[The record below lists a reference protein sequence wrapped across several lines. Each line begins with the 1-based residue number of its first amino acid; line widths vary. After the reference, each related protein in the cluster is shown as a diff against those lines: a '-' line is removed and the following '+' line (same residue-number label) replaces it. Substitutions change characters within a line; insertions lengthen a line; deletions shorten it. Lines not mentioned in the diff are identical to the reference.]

1 MKLVTMSP
9 KDIYKDVLK
18 ETGAVLQTLEA
29 PSESIE
35 LSNAV
40 EIPRDSSAQLKNEPD
55 TVLQE
60 LEKNAEWDALTVAL
74 YGETNAGKSTII
86 ETLRILLGEKT
97 KQEQRRKFREIC
109 EKFNIDKD
117 IVETWKQKKQEISQ
131 REEDLKIVISQF
143 TESQEKRK
151 LLESEILSSVERLST
166 QLKAIPFWRRTLSI
180 FWEIP
185 EKSELNTAN
194 EKLNAFTTETRRQSL
209 EYEQEKAKIMA
220 KVDSEKI
227 KVAEIDTAMKE
238 LEPHQDGV
246 IIGDGQSDFTPEST
260 SYEFTA
266 NGNKFVLL
274 DVPGIEGKET
284 LVREPIMQA
293 VRKAHAVFYVT
304 RKADPPQKG
313 DEKTGSKGTL
323 EKIKEHLGAQT
334 EVWTIFNKSIKSAEQ
349 LRAPQLV
356 NAGEIESLKVLD
368 DEMLKQL
375 GKQHYAGSL
384 SVSAFPAFVAS
395 TDHFV
400 PGNAKS
406 KDRSKFL
413 AVMDATEILKKT
425 GIQLLAEKIG
435 SDMVE
440 SAKEKIRKSNFNK
453 ANEAVRQL
461 KESVS
466 DLNKTTFKPL
476 FNKLEDQARDSTSQL
491 ESATDSLKHNIES
504 AAMSLIKKKRD
515 TVRKKIYRNID
526 SDIDND
532 GFKYYLDDYITEGT
546 EEIKKEFPGEIEN
559 QIKTFQ
565 NEVNDIAAQFQ
576 EHVQEFLDDASMT
589 GDMDFSLN
597 IKIDNGVSTIGLIS
611 SAIGAAILLL
621 IPGPGWVALAVGIVG
636 ILISAFKAIRSS
648 LSSDYKKA
656 QQRKAADE
664 NIDKIFRSIESSHIS
679 QLEENMQK
687 LADSLTHIKKRFQLP
702 AQQAELITSSLK
714 DSARQLELLSLKIVK
729 EGGL

>member
-1 MKLVTMSP
+1 MYLISP
-9 KDIYKDVLK
+9 KGIYKEVLK
-18 ETGAVLQTLEA
+18 ETGAVLHALET
-29 PSESIE
+29 PSEDIE
-35 LSNAV
+35 LSKAI
-40 EIPRDSSAQLKNEPD
+40 ETARDSFVQLKSETD

-60 LEKNAEWDALTVAL
+60 LEENAEWDALTVAF

-86 ETLRILLGEKT
+86 ETLRILMGEET
-97 KQEQRRKFREIC
+97 KQEQRQKFHQIR

-117 IVETWKQKKQEISQ
+117 IVETWKQKKQEILHH
-131 REEDLKIVISQF
+131 EDEFKIVISRF
-143 TESQEKRK
+143 ADLQEERK
-151 LLESEILSSVERLST
+151 IYEKEVFSRVERLST
-166 QLKAIPFWRRTLSI
+166 QLKALPFWRHILSS

-185 EKSELNTAN
+185 EKSELNTEN
-194 EKLNAFTTETRRQSL
+194 KKLSTFAAETRQLSQ
-209 EYEQEKAKIMA
+209 EHEQEKSRIIA
-220 KVDSEKI
+220 KVDSAKI
-227 KVAEIDTAMKE
+227 KIAEIDTAMKE
-238 LEPHQDGV
+238 LEHHQDGA
-246 IIGDGQSDFTPEST
+246 IIGDGQSDFTREST

-274 DVPGIEGKET
+274 DVPGIEGKEA

-313 DEKTGSKGTL
+313 DEKIGKGTL

-334 EVWTIFNKSIKSAEQ
+334 EVWTIFNKSIKSAEPLHAQ
-349 LRAPQLV
+349 KLV
-356 NAGEIESLKVLD
+356 NPDEIKSLKVLD

-375 GKQHYAGSL
+375 GGHYAGSL
-384 SVSAFPAFVAS
+384 SVSAFPAFIAS

-406 KDRSKFL
+406 KDRNKFL
-413 AVMDATEILKKT
+413 AVMGAAEILKKT

-435 SDMVE
+435 SDMAE

-453 ANEAVRQL
+453 ANDAVLQL

-466 DLNKTTFKPL
+466 HLNKTTFKPL

-491 ESATDSLKHNIES
+491 ESATDSLKKNIES

-515 TVRKKIYRNID
+515 TVRKKIYINID

-532 GFKYYLDDYITEGT
+532 DFRYYLDDYITAGT
-546 EEIKKEFPGEIEN
+546 EEIEKELPGKIEKQIEN
-559 QIKTFQ
+559 FQ
-565 NEVNDIAAQFQ
+565 EEVKDIADQFH
-576 EHVQEFLDDASMT
+576 EHIQEFLDDASMT
-589 GDMDFSLN
+589 GDMNFGLN
-597 IKIDNGVSTIGLIS
+597 IKIDNGISTTGLIG
-611 SAIGAAILLL
+611 SAIGAAILFFTG
-621 IPGPGWVALAVGIVG
+621 PPGWVALALGVVG
-636 ILISAFKAIRSS
+636 ILVSTYKS
-648 LSSDYKKA
+648 LGSLFSSDYKKA

-664 NIDKIFRSIESSHIS
+664 NIDKIFRSVESSYVS

-687 LADSLTHIKKRFQLP
+687 LADSLNDFKKKFQLP

-714 DSARQLELLSLKIVK
+714 NSARQLELLSLKIVK

>member
-1 MKLVTMSP
+1 MSP

-29 PSESIE
+29 PSESIG

-40 EIPRDSSAQLKNEPD
+40 EIARDSFAQLKNETD

-246 IIGDGQSDFTPEST
+246 IIGDGQSDFTREST

>member
-1 MKLVTMSP
+1 MSP

-40 EIPRDSSAQLKNEPD
+40 EIARDSFAQLKNETD

-246 IIGDGQSDFTPEST
+246 IIGDGQSDFTREST